1 MSELTEFC
9 DELIEFI
16 IKVMNFIVYILYLK
30 KTKDRFSWSH
40 LKYFLSLFPILFS
53 YVSISMFPFYFT
65 ELGDKHHFALL
76 RERIVVRTKKFR
88 ICMEAQKTPNSQSC
102 LEKKNG
108 AGGINL
114 PDFRRYYKATVI
126 KTVWYWH
133 RNRNIDKWNKM
144 EGPEISSCI
153 YGYLIFD
160 RGVKNI

>member
-88 ICMEAQKTPNSQSC
+88 ICMEAQKTPNSQSN
-102 LEKKNG
+102 LEKKHRV
-108 AGGINL
+108 GGIRY
-114 PDFRRYYKATVI
+114 PDFRLYYKAIVI
-126 KTVWYWH
+126 KTLWNWH
-133 RNRNIDKWNKM
+133 KNRNIDQCNRR
-144 EGPEISSCI
+144 ESPEINPCTYSQLI
-153 YGYLIFD
+153 YDKGS
-160 RGVKNI
+160 